1 MRNLFQDLQYG
12 LRHLYHHPGFGL
24 AAIITLALG
33 IGANSAI
40 FSIFYA
46 VLLRPLPYHEPNRLV
61 ALDSKAPPAFAKVF
75 GIDRGSTCPAAF
87 LEWKRRNQVF
97 ERMAAFAAISE
108 LKDSLINGTE
118 EPLLVSGS
126 KVSEDFFQLLAVE
139 PFLGRNFL
147 PEEHREGKNQ
157 VMILSY
163 GFWQLHLG
171 ARKDVLGQTLRVN
184 GVPHVIVGVMPPQF
198 NLDYKILELKGVKV
212 KPAFWSPMDMF
223 AEMKNRD
230 NHLLSVIA
238 RLKPSVSLERA
249 RSDMDVISQQ
259 LRQHSSEL
267 EEGCSVAVES
277 LDESQRGE
285 HRLPLLILLLSSA
298 VLLSISCVNMAN
310 LLSARAVKRE
320 KEMAIRSALGAGRGR
335 LLGQLLTE
343 SLLLSLLG
351 GGFGL
356 LLASWGIRLVNLF
369 CQDFHFDWPVIQI
382 GGVAYGFTF
391 LLSLITGLAF
401 GFVPALRASQ
411 DNLQERLKEGGRSGS
426 LGASKHRLS
435 RLLVVSEVTLAL
447 MLSICAC
454 LLLKGYWRL
463 IRTNPGFRAENVLTL
478 AVQNAQFQPVS
489 LFSQVLDRISSLPGV
504 QSAALTNNIPTSGGE
519 NYWAFQIEGRPQLS
533 YEKSPMLHAQ
543 MNFVSPQYFP
553 ALSIP
558 LRRGRLLQAQDS
570 ATAPATVV
578 INETMARQFW
588 EDQDPVGRRIQLG
601 GVQRTIVGVVG
612 DVRQDTLAKAPEPQ
626 AYVSYLQHFQGNLQ
640 LVVRTAGDPLFLAN
654 AIKAEVRQVY
664 PDLPISSLRT
674 LEKVLAENSASP
686 RLLLSLMGGFAALAL
701 LLAVVGIYG
710 VLSHLVGQRSQEI
723 GIRMALGAQRREVL
737 RLVLY
742 HGLKMVLW
750 GELLGIAGGLAS
762 ARILTSQLFE
772 VAPTDPWTF
781 AAVSLLLLG
790 IALAAC
796 YLPARRAAGLDPLVA
811 LRFE

>member
-1 MRNLFQDLQYG
+1 
-12 LRHLYHHPGFGL
+12 
-24 AAIITLALG
+24 
-33 IGANSAI
+33 
-40 FSIFYA
+40 
-46 VLLRPLPYHEPNRLV
+46 
-61 ALDSKAPPAFAKVF
+61 
-75 GIDRGSTCPAAF
+75 
-87 LEWKRRNQVF
+87 
-97 ERMAAFAAISE
+97 
-108 LKDSLINGTE
+108 
-118 EPLLVSGS
+118 
-126 KVSEDFFQLLAVE
+126 
-139 PFLGRNFL
+139 
-147 PEEHREGKNQ
+147 
-157 VMILSY
+157 
-163 GFWQLHLG
+163 
-171 ARKDVLGQTLRVN
+171 
-184 GVPHVIVGVMPPQF
+184 
-198 NLDYKILELKGVKV
+198 
-212 KPAFWSPMDMF
+212 
-223 AEMKNRD
+223 
-230 NHLLSVIA
+230 
-238 RLKPSVSLERA
+238 
-249 RSDMDVISQQ
+249 
-259 LRQHSSEL
+259 
-267 EEGCSVAVES
+267 
-277 LDESQRGE
+277 
-285 HRLPLLILLLSSA
+285 
-298 VLLSISCVNMAN
+298 
-310 LLSARAVKRE
+310 
-320 KEMAIRSALGAGRGR
+320 
-335 LLGQLLTE
+335 
-343 SLLLSLLG
+343 
-351 GGFGL
+351 
-356 LLASWGIRLVNLF
+356 LASWGIRLVNLF
-369 CQDFHFDWPVIQI
+369 CQDFNFDWPVIQI

-391 LLSLITGLAF
+391 VLSLIAGLTF
-401 GFVPALRASQ
+401 GLLPALRASQ
-411 DNLQERLKEGGRSGS
+411 TNLQEGLKDGGRNSS
-426 LGASKHRLS
+426 FGAGKHRLS

-478 AVQNAQFQPVS
+478 AVQNAQSQPVS

-533 YEKSPMLHAQ
+533 YEKAPMLHAQ

-570 ATAPATVV
+570 AAAPATVV
-578 INETMARQFW
+578 INETMARRFW

-640 LVVRTAGDPLFLAN
+640 LVVRTAGDPLSLAN

>member
-1 MRNLFQDLQYG
+1 
-12 LRHLYHHPGFGL
+12 
-24 AAIITLALG
+24 
-33 IGANSAI
+33 
-40 FSIFYA
+40 
-46 VLLRPLPYHEPNRLV
+46 
-61 ALDSKAPPAFAKVF
+61 
-75 GIDRGSTCPAAF
+75 
-87 LEWKRRNQVF
+87 
-97 ERMAAFAAISE
+97 
-108 LKDSLINGTE
+108 
-118 EPLLVSGS
+118 
-126 KVSEDFFQLLAVE
+126 
-139 PFLGRNFL
+139 
-147 PEEHREGKNQ
+147 
-157 VMILSY
+157 
-163 GFWQLHLG
+163 
-171 ARKDVLGQTLRVN
+171 VN
-184 GVPHVIVGVMPPQF
+184 
-198 NLDYKILELKGVKV
+198 
-212 KPAFWSPMDMF
+212 
-223 AEMKNRD
+223 
-230 NHLLSVIA
+230 
-238 RLKPSVSLERA
+238 
-249 RSDMDVISQQ
+249 
-259 LRQHSSEL
+259 
-267 EEGCSVAVES
+267 
-277 LDESQRGE
+277 
-285 HRLPLLILLLSSA
+285 
-298 VLLSISCVNMAN
+298 
-310 LLSARAVKRE
+310 
-320 KEMAIRSALGAGRGR
+320 
-335 LLGQLLTE
+335 
-343 SLLLSLLG
+343 
-351 GGFGL
+351 
-356 LLASWGIRLVNLF
+356 
-369 CQDFHFDWPVIQI
+369 
-382 GGVAYGFTF
+382 
-391 LLSLITGLAF
+391 
-401 GFVPALRASQ
+401 
-411 DNLQERLKEGGRSGS
+411 
-426 LGASKHRLS
+426 
-435 RLLVVSEVTLAL
+435 
-447 MLSICAC
+447 
-454 LLLKGYWRL
+454 
-463 IRTNPGFRAENVLTL
+463 
-478 AVQNAQFQPVS
+478 

-543 MNFVSPQYFP
+543 MNFVSPQYIP

-570 ATAPATVV
+570 AAAPATVV
-578 INETMARQFW
+578 INETMARRFW